1 MSLAV
6 YSWRSLL
13 RHALIGVAGDFGYV
27 PPLDANQPSRTRAA
41 RRVQIPLVV
50 DIGHTRGK
58 RVFAAQGDLPGF
70 ALTRGRDFV
79 PVAHHRLAKRLAVD
93 RPGWTMIMRRA
104 FFGAVIDVRED
115 AELVFRVLVENL
127 PLRTILGQVLGD
139 KILIGT
145 GLLNKRAHFFTA
157 F

>member
-13 RHALIGVAGDFGYV
+13 RYAFIGVAADLGYV

-58 RVFAAQGDLPGF
+58 RVFAAQRDLPGF
-70 ALTRGRDFV
+70 ALARGRDLV
-79 PVAHHRLAKRLAVD
+79 PVAHDRLAKRLAID
-93 RPGWTMIMRRA
+93 RPGGPVVMGRA
-104 FFGAVIDVRED
+104 FFSAVINMRED
-115 AELVFRVLVENL
+115 AELVF
-127 PLRTILGQVLGD
+127 
-139 KILIGT
+139 
-145 GLLNKRAHFFTA
+145 
-157 F
+157 